1 MAKLKVKDVVE
12 AMSKPLIESL
22 GMELVDVEYLKEG
35 KDFFLRIYIYRDV
48 GVSIDDCVAVNKLI
62 DEELEKIDPIQD
74 AYILEV
80 SSPGLDRPFRTDR
93 DFERYAGE
101 DVEVLLFQPVE
112 GKKLF
117 EGKLIGL
124 KTLEKESFVVIEA
137 NGLQE
142 EFEKSRVATVK
153 RIIKF

>member
-12 AMSKPLIESL
+12 TMSKPMIESL